1 MNLNYSQLRRDLEM
15 SPQANWDNI
24 VSDAI
29 NESDERPSEIG
40 GKEQG
45 NCFGEIL
52 MNADSI
58 QTIFTW
64 MIFGDSVYGDDGPY
78 QDDDGDS
85 YDIEETEY
93 TFSVTITEGSVVWEK
108 V

>member
-1 MNLNYSQLRRDLEM
+1 MD
-15 SPQANWDNI
+15 
-24 VSDAI
+24 
-29 NESDERPSEIG
+29 
-40 GKEQG
+40 
-45 NCFGEIL
+45 
-52 MNADSI
+52 ADSI
-58 QTIFTW
+58 QATFGWT
-64 MIFGDSVYGDDGPY
+64 IFGDSVYGDDGPY